1 MACTGQV
8 ARVLG
13 LVCYCSSGSSDS
25 SDSSAGGMS
34 LANQAS
40 PRVSDECFGRENSSL
55 SVIA

>member
-25 SDSSAGGMS
+25 SAGGMS
-34 LANQAS
+34 LASQAS
-40 PRVSDECFGRENSSL
+40 PRFSDECFGRENSSL